1 MTNEEFEQHFQ
12 KVINTT
18 LDTVDNKE
26 NIEKLFNAY
35 GVKKDDD
42 PVRVAMLMG
51 RAYSDTLAHNLL
63 KEFLVDDDA

>member
-1 MTNEEFEQHFQ
+1 MTNEEFEQRFQ

-51 RAYSDTLAHNLL
+51 RAYSNTLAHNLL
-63 KEFLVDDDA
+63 KE

>member
-1 MTNEEFEQHFQ
+1 MTNKEFEQRFQ
-12 KVINTT
+12 KILNTT

-26 NIEKLFNAY
+26 NIEKLFKAY

-42 PVRVAMLMG
+42 PVHVAMIMG

-63 KEFLVDDDA
+63 KEFLVDHDA

>member
-1 MTNEEFEQHFQ
+1 MTNEEFEQRFQ

-63 KEFLVDDDA
+63 KE